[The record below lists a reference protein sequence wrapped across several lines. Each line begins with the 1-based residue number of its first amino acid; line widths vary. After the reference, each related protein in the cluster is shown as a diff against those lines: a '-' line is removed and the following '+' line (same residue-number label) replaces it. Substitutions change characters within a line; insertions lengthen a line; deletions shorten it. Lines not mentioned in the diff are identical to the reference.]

1 MKAPWVRRRCA
12 TPRRAPGPMRAPC
25 FFWRGGTRGM
35 LREVGF
41 LPAKCEV
48 FMGLGWDLDGIEIS
62 ISCAKSV
69 EITPSYY
76 DLLICDDDVS
86 KVHGATNL

>member
-1 MKAPWVRRRCA
+1 MGAQTLRNASARAWSNACPVFFLGA
-12 TPRRAPGPMRAPC
+12 VAPGDAK
-25 FFWRGGTRGM
+25 GGGVFYQQNAR
-35 LREVGF
+35 
-41 LPAKCEV
+41 CSWV
-48 FMGLGWDLDGIEIS
+48 FMGLWWDLDGIEIS

-76 DLLICDDDVS
+76 DLLICDDVS